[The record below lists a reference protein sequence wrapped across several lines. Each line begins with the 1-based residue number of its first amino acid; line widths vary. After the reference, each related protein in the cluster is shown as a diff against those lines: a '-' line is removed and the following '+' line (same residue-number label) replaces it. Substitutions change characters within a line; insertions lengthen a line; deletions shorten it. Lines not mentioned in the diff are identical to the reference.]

1 MDLYE
6 RVLASRIPDLPLF
19 QPFLVSYFPAT
30 AAAKYKEQVAKHH
43 LRREII
49 ATVVTNAMINQAGC
63 SLLIQLSKETSAP
76 LDELVVRYFMI
87 DELLGGREIR
97 AAIHAADYKVAAAD
111 QYAALLSFEDVHRSL
126 MRWWIWNENTWKLG
140 PDDIVKAKP
149 KFVAAS
155 EALVA
160 ALEPAHKQTYDARLQ
175 DLTTRGF
182 GQDVAVTLARGPML
196 REAFALLAVVN
207 HSKTNLDAAAP
218 ALHRVGR
225 ELHVDAF
232 DEILSTQVP
241 ANPWERR
248 FYASLER
255 EASSVRQ
262 QAISRIAAGPD
273 FVDKNRDKIDRI
285 ADGLS
290 AVRQLGAH
298 GLVPL
303 FLILEDYR
311 SLT

>member
-1 MDLYE
+1 
-6 RVLASRIPDLPLF
+6 
-19 QPFLVSYFPAT
+19 
-30 AAAKYKEQVAKHH
+30 
-43 LRREII
+43 
-49 ATVVTNAMINQAGC
+49 TNAMINQAGC
-63 SLLIQLSKETSAP
+63 TLLVQLCKESSAT
-76 LDELVVRYFMI
+76 LDELVIRYFVI

-111 QYAALLSFEDVHRSL
+111 QYAALLAFEEVHRSL
-126 MRWWIWNENTWKLG
+126 LRWWIWNENSWKLG
-140 PDDIVKAKP
+140 PDEVAKAKP
-149 KFVAAS
+149 KFEAAS
-155 EALVA
+155 HALIE
-160 ALEPAHKQTYDARLQ
+160 ALEPAHRLTYEARTQ
-175 DLTTRGF
+175 DLLMRGF
-182 GQDVAVTLARGPML
+182 TPEVATTLARGPML
-196 REAFALLAVVN
+196 REAFALLSAVRDT
-207 HSKTNLDAAAP
+207 KATLDAAAP

-225 ELHVDAF
+225 ELHVDTF
-232 DEILSTQVP
+232 DELLATQVP

-273 FVDKNRDKIDRI
+273 FVDKNRERIDRI

-311 SLT
+311 SLS